1 MALDEILET
10 IRAEADEAVAIIVD
24 DARAQ
29 ARQLLERAATKAGDE
44 RRKSSAALD
53 DRARLE
59 RSRILSRAHL
69 ETARERRAARE
80 KVYQQILDS
89 VRTRLAEVRASPDY
103 GEILRSLLDEA
114 TAVLPSPEA
123 VVVDPRD
130 VGIVEGLL
138 ASRGLQLRIETRETP
153 LGGVKV
159 IAGGRDVDNTLATR
173 LLRADPRLRLVA
185 GELLPGLRAVVPQ

>member
-10 IRAEADEAVAIIVD
+10 IRAEADEAAAVIMAT
-24 DARAQ
+24 AQEQ
-29 ARQLLERAATKAGDE
+29 ARQVLERATAKADDE
-44 RRKSSAALD
+44 RRKSSGALD

-59 RSRILSRAHL
+59 RSRIVSRAHM

-89 VRTRLAEVRASPDY
+89 VRRRLTEVRASPDY

-114 TAVLPSPEA
+114 TAVLPNPEA

-130 VGIVEGLL
+130 VGIAEGLL
-138 ASRGLQLRIETRETP
+138 ASRGLQLRIETSETP

-173 LLRADPRLRLVA
+173 LLRADPRLRFVA
-185 GELLPGLRAVVPQ
+185 GELLS

>member
-10 IRAEADEAVAIIVD
+10 IRAEADEAAAVIVD

-29 ARQLLERAATKAGDE
+29 ARQLLARATTKAGDE

-114 TAVLPSPEA
+114 TAVLPNPEA

-130 VGIVEGLL
+130 VGIAEGLL
-138 ASRGLQLRIETRETP
+138 ASRGLRLRIETSETP

-185 GELLPGLRAVVPQ
+185 GELLAGLRAVVPQ